1 MLSELI
7 KRHVACG
14 VPICLFIVSISSEA
28 PLIYVVSSSFSKER
42 YKQHK
47 NKYKMKKEGD
57 RGNVWWEDD
66 ENGMLNVSILSSLST
81 VVVESKG
88 AIVERNGLTWPSMLL
103 YDENLKRTW
112 AVMLHPIQKPIHKI
126 IWIIKTLPSHNNVK
140 LINHLKDAVI

>member
-1 MLSELI
+1 
-7 KRHVACG
+7 
-14 VPICLFIVSISSEA
+14 
-28 PLIYVVSSSFSKER
+28 
-42 YKQHK
+42 
-47 NKYKMKKEGD
+47 MKKEGD

-81 VVVESKG
+81 VVVESKEG

-112 AVMLHPIQKPIHKI
+112 AVMLHPIQKLIHKI